1 MTAPDQLKGPR
12 QRVTLDPNVVWHLW
26 DVTIHIEAPA
36 DSRPPSVLYCIRLQ
50 SPSHRGC
57 LGTPGSTAF
66 LAPSFPGVFFV
77 VVWCFLGKG
86 QAQACL
92 MCSVTKD
99 DEGCLMSN
107 QVQGPSDKRSKAL
120 KCKPKPN
127 LKRERDKM
135 GNNPPENIH
144 HSAEGDDVW
153 V

>member
-1 MTAPDQLKGPR
+1 MSPS
-12 QRVTLDPNVVWHLW
+12 
-26 DVTIHIEAPA
+26 I
-36 DSRPPSVLYCIRLQ
+36 SRPLLIPGLHQFFIAS
-50 SPSHRGC
+50 GC
-57 LGTPGSTAF
+57 TVSLPPGLPGYPREHSI

-86 QAQACL
+86 QAQARL